1 VTVGSGT
8 GETVPGTLR
17 IYPDGNLDVRGGTL
31 DVTTIQLSG
40 GVISGYGTIPTA
52 IMATVASNL
61 FVPQFDDGLAGEL
74 VLSGPISGTLTG
86 SLTKRGDG
94 ILLLNNSNTYMG
106 STTIS
111 DGLLQ
116 ADDGV
121 GLPRASTLRLRNGRL
136 QTSGSFNRSL
146 GAAAGQ
152 VNWSDTTD
160 SGGGGFSAQGGN
172 LVVNFGGS
180 GATVAWGAGNFVPNG
195 EVLHL
200 NSDDAD
206 AELQIVN
213 GIDLGS
219 SGSNAHE
226 IRVANNGAS
235 LDDLAVLSGVVFAS
249 GGVQG
254 IHKSGEGTLKLSGN
268 NTYNGVT
275 TIDNGQLR
283 AQNGVGLPAGSALR
297 FRGGILESWGTF
309 ARNIGS
315 DSGNVNWTDGT
326 DEGDGGF
333 AALEEALEVTLAGGA
348 NLAWNVGGFVP
359 TDRDLLFGTE
369 VANQVVTLHNSIDLG
384 AVQRTVRV
392 FDNAASFADRA
403 VLAGVLFGT
412 GGIVKKGNGEL
423 ELSAMNLYTG
433 TTSVDNG
440 HFILTGS
447 VAGPVRVKSSGEISG
462 GGTIFG
468 VLENSGTHVV
478 RSVETLKVNGT
489 AMLDLD
495 SQLTV
500 TENYSQIRATETGDF
515 HVLAASSVVGQF
527 ATPGVAG
534 IDSHLENGYFLR
546 NIQYHPTDVTVNILA
561 ARSGD
566 TDGDRDVDITDFN
579 TLATN
584 FDPVGSNGSYSWT
597 RANFDGDRDIDITD
611 FFSLS
616 SNFSPAGYAVQAQ
629 VVPEPTGILCWA
641 VALVFLFG
649 AARYARRTFT

>member
-1 VTVGSGT
+1 MTIRPGWLETLPSSTQDALFDQGSGTAYTVVVDANDEVQRLLVRNDRVRFDLDGNTLTANADQAYEASVIAQTSGDVAEATILGGGTVTATVMHVAEQAGSYGDLIVTGSGTNLSLSEALAIGGRASTFGGTGSVTVDTGASVVVSSPAANVLETVKVFAAGTLTTNGGTVTVGSGT

-384 AVQRTVRV
+384 LSNVRFV
-392 FDNAASFADRA
+392 FLTMRLPSQ
-403 VLAGVLFGT
+403 T
-412 GGIVKKGNGEL
+412 GRSWPAFFSGQV
-423 ELSAMNLYTG
+423 ELSKKEM
-433 TTSVDNG
+433 
-440 HFILTGS
+440 
-447 VAGPVRVKSSGEISG
+447 
-462 GGTIFG
+462 
-468 VLENSGTHVV
+468 
-478 RSVETLKVNGT
+478 VNW
-489 AMLDLD
+489 
-495 SQLTV
+495 S
-500 TENYSQIRATETGDF
+500 
-515 HVLAASSVVGQF
+515 
-527 ATPGVAG
+527 
-534 IDSHLENGYFLR
+534 
-546 NIQYHPTDVTVNILA
+546 
-561 ARSGD
+561 
-566 TDGDRDVDITDFN
+566 
-579 TLATN
+579 
-584 FDPVGSNGSYSWT
+584 
-597 RANFDGDRDIDITD
+597 
-611 FFSLS
+611 
-616 SNFSPAGYAVQAQ
+616 
-629 VVPEPTGILCWA
+629 C
-641 VALVFLFG
+641 
-649 AARYARRTFT
+649 RR